1 MATLLINYHKLATG
15 EDPATIYAAH
25 TCPLDGY
32 VYAWG
37 DTTDSTVIWF
47 LATCPV
53 DAIRTKLTNR
63 MTGIVSNVYGDQQD
77 PDPHIRIQA
86 IITKAKETAKGSLAQ
101 QRQPVHHGRSMLVPL
116 QRALS
121 LRCGAL
127 VPMPQALNAQPMTG
141 IKPLLTSCVSIMTQL
156 APMPPRPHSLH
167 GAKYPRCASRGH
179 TARRVCWLAYRQR
192 TRHGHIK

>member
-1 MATLLINYHKLATG
+1 MLHQHGIPSPLVDLPARMSYAGVPLA
-15 EDPATIYAAH
+15 
-25 TCPLDGY
+25 
-32 VYAWG
+32 
-37 DTTDSTVIWF
+37 
-47 LATCPV
+47 
-53 DAIRTKLTNR
+53 
-63 MTGIVSNVYGDQQD
+63 
-77 PDPHIRIQA
+77 
-86 IITKAKETAKGSLAQ
+86 LAQ

-167 GAKYPRCASRGH
+167 GATIPTLRQSRAHSQARLLARLSSTDTPRTHQVPAISKAPFMVMTRQPIRQQAMRVPRSRSPRG
-179 TARRVCWLAYRQR
+179 QR
-192 TRHGHIK
+192 ALSLQVRRHG